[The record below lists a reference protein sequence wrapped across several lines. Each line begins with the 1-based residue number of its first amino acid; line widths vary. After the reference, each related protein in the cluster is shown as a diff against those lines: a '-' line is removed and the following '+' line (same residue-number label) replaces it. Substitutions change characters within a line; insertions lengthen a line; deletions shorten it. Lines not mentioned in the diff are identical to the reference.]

1 MEDLSTNIDIIC
13 NLDRQLHPLYW
24 NITGKVYELYSVP
37 AIFTTTSP
45 EAITL
50 ASVNRRMNGWILFC
64 FSVGVGVGHSVIAGA
79 TTVLHVI
86 YGMYICQGSEG
97 ATLVHSHP
105 LNWHRHNIII
115 DCVTGIGNDNG
126 STLCVALG

>member
-1 MEDLSTNIDIIC
+1 MVLPTLLMLLVLQTIDGQIIQRTVVEDLSTNIDIIC

-24 NITGKVYELYSVP
+24 SIAGKVYELYSVP

-50 ASVNRRMNGWILFC
+50 ASVNRRMNGWRLLC
-64 FSVGVGVGHSVIAGA
+64 FSVGATDHVIAGV

-86 YGMYICQGSEG
+86 YGM
-97 ATLVHSHP
+97 
-105 LNWHRHNIII
+105 
-115 DCVTGIGNDNG
+115 
-126 STLCVALG
+126 